1 MCYGIIPRIFH
12 IGARWVLVVSVT
24 EAGCLPVGQSLLY
37 PLISLCGS
45 QGSSW
50 PYDREE
56 NLLSAIIIQH
66 QFLGRGAP
74 SLDGKHT
81 EICSLFFCGTQNI
94 SSLYL
99 DSCFTH
105 SRSDVLQQHKISN
118 TNLKQGLTSFRRMNV
133 GTFSTTATW
142 DTHFS
147 SANFLN
153 SPMHAV
159 SFPLLLPWR
168 PSFVDNYRPGCRS
181 YPITRRQM
189 KVVGRRCMQAESLP
203 GK

>member
-37 PLISLCGS
+37 PLISLGGS

-81 EICSLFFCGTQNI
+81 EICSLFFCGTLNI
-94 SSLYL
+94 SKLYL

-105 SRSDVLQQHKISN
+105 SRSDVLQQHKIIN
-118 TNLKQGLTSFRRMNV
+118 TNLKEGLTSFRSYECGDFPNNCHVRY
-133 GTFSTTATW
+133 TFLLRKFFKLS
-142 DTHFS
+142 
-147 SANFLN
+147 
-153 SPMHAV
+153 HARCF
-159 SFPLLLPWR
+159 FPPPTPLETEL
-168 PSFVDNYRPGCRS
+168 CR
-181 YPITRRQM
+181 
-189 KVVGRRCMQAESLP
+189 
-203 GK
+203 